1 MSMLSNVSKF
11 FGLDE
16 EDDYDYEEYEVPE
29 EAPKAVN
36 TQPKAQ
42 VKTFNEARQ
51 ASPTTNRVPNQKNS
65 KVVAMNQSTIPQ
77 QSKIVVFEPRVY
89 SEVQEVAD
97 LLISNQSVVLNFNR
111 IEEDQAKRIVDFLTG
126 TIYAINGDIQR
137 IGDEIFL
144 CTPNN
149 VEIDGMLTEMMR
161 DKEFY

>member
-29 EAPKAVN
+29 EAHKAVN

-51 ASPTTNRVPNQKNS
+51 AAPTTNRVPNQKNS